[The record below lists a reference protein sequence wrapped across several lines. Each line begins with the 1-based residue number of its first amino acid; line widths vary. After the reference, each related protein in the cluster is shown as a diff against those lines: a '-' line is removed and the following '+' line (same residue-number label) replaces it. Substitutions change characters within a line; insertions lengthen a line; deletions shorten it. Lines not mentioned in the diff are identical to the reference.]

1 MEFSHVL
8 SPIRIGTMEVRNRF
22 VVPPMGTNFA
32 DEDGF
37 VTQQLIDYYTERAK
51 GGFGLIIL
59 EVTAIHPGGRSIP
72 NEVGVWRDEHIEGLK
87 KLTDSVHQYGAKIA
101 LQLHHAGRQTEEA
114 ITRAYPVGPSAV
126 SCPAT
131 KIVPKEL
138 TNQEVYDL
146 IEDFGD
152 GALRAVKAGFD
163 AVEIHGAHGYLIGQF
178 MSAHSNKRMDEF
190 GGDIYGRMRFP
201 VEIMRNIR
209 GKVGSGFPV
218 LFRYSARELVQDG
231 VDINQAKIIARIMEK
246 EGVNA
251 IHASLC
257 TYGSLEWM
265 SVPGAVP
272 AGFNA
277 FAAEEVKKAVKI
289 PVITVGKIN
298 DPYLAESII
307 ETKEADLVALG
318 RESIADP
325 HFPNKVA
332 SGRIDEIC
340 PCIACEQSCHGYLT
354 DPGKLKICCLANPF
368 VGKEGTSIV
377 KKASSPKK
385 VMVVGG
391 GPAGLMAAWVTAK
404 AGHDVTLYD
413 KNEIL
418 GGQFRLAAIPPA
430 KQDIIRLLKYYI
442 KMCDK
447 YGVKIQLGTE
457 VNEALIKEAE
467 PDAVILATGSVPLML
482 NIEGMNAADNILASE
497 ILDGKKVAGQKVLI
511 AGGGMV
517 GAETAEFLVERG
529 HEVTIVD
536 LLPEIAQD
544 VQGFVKTFLM
554 KNLKCHDTRFITK
567 AKIKKFLSD
576 GIVYESEGK
585 DITLTGFDSIVLA
598 MGAKA
603 YNPLEEKVRGMV
615 KECYVIGDAVRAG
628 QANKATEEALAA
640 ALQI

>member
-1 MEFSHVL
+1 MEFEHVL
-8 SPIRIGTMEVRNRF
+8 SPIKIGSMEVRNRF

-37 VTQQLIDYYTERAK
+37 VTQRLIDYYTERAK

-72 NEVGVWRDEHIEGLK
+72 NEVGVWKDEHIEGLK
-87 KLTDSVHQYGAKIA
+87 RLTDSVHQYGAKIA
-101 LQLHHAGRQTEEA
+101 LQLHHAGRQTEES
-114 ITRAYPVGPSAV
+114 ITRAHPVGPSPV
-126 SCPAT
+126 SCPST

-138 TNQEVYDL
+138 STQEVYDL

-209 GKVGSGFPV
+209 RKVGTGFPV

-231 VDINQAKIIARIMEK
+231 VDINQAKVIARIMEK

-272 AGFNA
+272 PGFNA
-277 FAAEEVKKAVKI
+277 FAAEEVKKAVAI

-307 ETKEADLVALG
+307 ETKEADMVALG

-354 DPGKLKICCLANPF
+354 DPAKLQICCLANPF
-368 VGKEGTSIV
+368 VGKEGTCVV
-377 KKASSPKK
+377 KKTDSPKK

-404 AGHDVTLYD
+404 AGHEVTLYD
-413 KNEIL
+413 KNDIL
-418 GGQFRLAAIPPA
+418 GGQFRLAAIPPT

-442 KMCDK
+442 NMCKK
-447 YGVKIQLGTE
+447 YGVKLELGRE
-457 VNEALIKEAE
+457 VDEELVKACA
-467 PDAVILATGSVPLML
+467 PDAVILATGSKPLIL
-482 NIEGMNAADNILASE
+482 NIEGMDSPDNILASE
-497 ILDGKKVAGQKVLI
+497 ILDGKKVTGQKVLI

-554 KNLKCHDTRFITK
+554 KNLKAHDTKFITN
-567 AKIKKFLSD
+567 AKIKKFFAT
-576 GIVYESEGK
+576 GVVYESEGK
-585 DITLTGFDSIVLA
+585 ETTIDGFDSIVLA

-603 YNPLEEKVRGMV
+603 YNPLEEKIKSMV
-615 KECYVIGDAVRAG
+615 KECYVIGDAVKAG

>member
-1 MEFSHVL
+1 MEFEHVL
-8 SPIRIGTMEVRNRF
+8 SPIKIGSMEVRNRF

-37 VTQQLIDYYTERAK
+37 VTQRLIDYYTERAK

-72 NEVGVWRDEHIEGLK
+72 NEVGVWKDEHIEGLK
-87 KLTDSVHQYGAKIA
+87 RLTDSVHQYGAKIA
-101 LQLHHAGRQTEEA
+101 LQLHHAGRQTEES
-114 ITRAYPVGPSAV
+114 ITRAHPVGPSPL
-126 SCPAT
+126 SCPST

-138 TNQEVYDL
+138 STQEVYDL

-209 GKVGSGFPV
+209 RKVGTGFPV

-231 VDINQAKIIARIMEK
+231 VDINQAKVIARIMEK

-272 AGFNA
+272 PGFNA
-277 FAAEEVKKAVKI
+277 FAAEEVKKAVAI

-307 ETKEADLVALG
+307 ETKEADMVALG

-354 DPGKLKICCLANPF
+354 DPAKLQICCLANPF
-368 VGKEGTSIV
+368 VGKEGTCVV
-377 KKASSPKK
+377 KKTDSPKK

-404 AGHDVTLYD
+404 AGHEVTLYD
-413 KNEIL
+413 KNDIL
-418 GGQFRLAAIPPA
+418 GGQFRLAAIPPT

-442 KMCDK
+442 NMCKK
-447 YGVKIQLGTE
+447 YGVKLELGRE
-457 VNEALIKEAE
+457 VDEELVKACA
-467 PDAVILATGSVPLML
+467 PDAVILATGSKPLIL
-482 NIEGMNAADNILASE
+482 NIEGMDSPDNILASE
-497 ILDGKKVAGQKVLI
+497 ILDGKKVTGQKVLI

-554 KNLKCHDTRFITK
+554 KNLKAHDTKFITN
-567 AKIKKFLSD
+567 AKIKKFFAT
-576 GIVYESEGK
+576 GVVYESEGK
-585 DITLTGFDSIVLA
+585 ETTIDGFDSIVLA

-603 YNPLEEKVRGMV
+603 YNPLEEKIKSMV
-615 KECYVIGDAVRAG
+615 KECYVIGDAVKAG